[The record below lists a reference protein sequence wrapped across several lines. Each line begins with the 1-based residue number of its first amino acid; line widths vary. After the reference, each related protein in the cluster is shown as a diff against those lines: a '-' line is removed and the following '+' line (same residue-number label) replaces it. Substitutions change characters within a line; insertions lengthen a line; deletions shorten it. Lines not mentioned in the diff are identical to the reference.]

1 MTACIVRCSVLLS
14 VSALALAACAGKERP
29 PAIRYDDAAMK
40 PAVIASDLPKSVEV
54 VEVPTPLPLPGQLQP
69 PPKQLKPDNRP
80 PTARVDAANR
90 KATREPSR
98 DGWIDAVQIYP
109 YTPGALYRL
118 YAAPEQVTDIGLQ
131 PGEQL
136 VAVSAGDTV
145 RWVVG
150 DTTSGA
156 GDTRQVH
163 VLVKPFAPGLKTNLI
178 VTTDRRTYH
187 VAMESTDRTSMA
199 AISWTYPQDRLVAL
213 RQQNTRAD
221 EARPVDQGLSLDKL
235 RFRYAI
241 SGDNPP
247 WKPVRAFDDGS
258 KVFIEFPARIDQGEA
273 PPLFVVGPTGESE
286 LVNYRVRGNY
296 YIVDRLFGAA
306 ELRLG
311 QDPQQV
317 VRISRTDAA
326 KSTSAD
332 GAATR
337 TAGGRPAV
345 MLSFL
350 RLELGQNFPCR
361 SRPTRFVIIPAIV
374 DDLSDLGII
383 AVFAFLVGALK
394 CQYAPLQTLY
404 SLG

>member
-1 MTACIVRCSVLLS
+1 MTVRTIHHAVLLS
-14 VSALALAACAGKERP
+14 VSALALVACAGKEPP

-40 PAVIASDLPKSVEV
+40 PAVIAPDPPKPVEI

-69 PPKQLKPDNRP
+69 SPQPLKPDSRP

-90 KATREPSR
+90 AATREPSR
-98 DGWIDAVQIYP
+98 DRWIDAVQIYP

-156 GDTRQVH
+156 GDTKQVH

-187 VAMESTDRTSMA
+187 LAMESTDRTSMA

-213 RQQNTRAD
+213 RRQNTRAD
-221 EARPVDQGLSLDKL
+221 EARSIDQGLSLDNL

-311 QDPQQV
+311 QDPQRV
-317 VRISRTDAA
+317 VRISRTDAPS
-326 KSTSAD
+326 KSASAD
-332 GAATR
+332 EGA
-337 TAGGRPAV
+337 P
-345 MLSFL
+345 
-350 RLELGQNFPCR
+350 
-361 SRPTRFVIIPAIV
+361 
-374 DDLSDLGII
+374 
-383 AVFAFLVGALK
+383 
-394 CQYAPLQTLY
+394 
-404 SLG
+404 